1 MRVGSPRGGV
11 PIFFLN
17 LLSQFLFSTFFL
29 YSVPCI
35 GRYSLSLAP
44 LEKLGVWENFWRAR
58 GSVPT
63 NGRRT
68 HTHRQMKERERG
80 GVGGWVAQKIV
91 LRWAKQKNNQQTN
104 KLKLSSFPSTFQCP
118 LRCLVDGGEFFFQ
131 ERNWHLKNNFN

>member
-17 LLSQFLFSTFFL
+17 LLSQFLFSTVFL

-35 GRYSLSLAP
+35 GRYSLSRSAGKTWSPGKLLA
-44 LEKLGVWENFWRAR
+44 RAGI
-58 GSVPT
+58 GSDE
-63 NGRRT
+63 RT
-68 HTHRQMKERERG
+68 SHAHSQTDEREGERWG
-80 GVGGWVAQKIV
+80 RGWVAQKIV

-104 KLKLSSFPSTFQCP
+104 KLKLSSFPSTFQCS